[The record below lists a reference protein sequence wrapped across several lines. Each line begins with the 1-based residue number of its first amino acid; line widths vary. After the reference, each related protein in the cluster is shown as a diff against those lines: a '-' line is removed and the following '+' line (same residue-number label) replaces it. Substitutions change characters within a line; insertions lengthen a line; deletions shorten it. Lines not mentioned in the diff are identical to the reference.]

1 MRKLCARE
9 KHTKR
14 GTLPLAAFVA
24 LLVAMAAGLAAPSVG
39 YAGEISDPA
48 ATDYTTISSQSEDED
63 LIAQYPELATTI
75 LTQMVNRKDDVID
88 VSSYNINES
97 DLSALVDAILVK
109 HPELF
114 DVEPSWVGPR
124 TDPVSTFKASYL
136 FTDKSNDVIF
146 EQRQKMARGIAHA
159 MSWIPANGTDL
170 EKAKAAQDFLV
181 AHVSYDST
189 TFNSNKEGS
198 WSDADPTTYGTVL
211 TEHDNFYPYC
221 AYGPLVE
228 HSGV

>member
-75 LTQMVNRKDDVID
+75 LTQMVYRKDDVID
-88 VSSYNINES
+88 VSSYNINTPKGPS
-97 DLSALVDAILVK
+97 LRRTQRNLYVYHCLATFLLSACTSFRCMAIGLVPFG
-109 HPELF
+109 HPRRAPL
-114 DVEPSWVGPR
+114 
-124 TDPVSTFKASYL
+124 A
-136 FTDKSNDVIF
+136 
-146 EQRQKMARGIAHA
+146 
-159 MSWIPANGTDL
+159 WI
-170 EKAKAAQDFLV
+170 
-181 AHVSYDST
+181 
-189 TFNSNKEGS
+189 
-198 WSDADPTTYGTVL
+198 
-211 TEHDNFYPYC
+211 
-221 AYGPLVE
+221 
-228 HSGV
+228 